1 MYLCT
6 NYKKQAPEMS
16 YNAHKIA
23 QNSGFAD
30 YDIVGCCATLCA
42 LGKSKLD
49 NF

>member
-1 MYLCT
+1 
-6 NYKKQAPEMS
+6 MS

-30 YDIVGCCATLCA
+30 YDIVGCCAMLCA
-42 LGKSKLD
+42 LKKSKLD